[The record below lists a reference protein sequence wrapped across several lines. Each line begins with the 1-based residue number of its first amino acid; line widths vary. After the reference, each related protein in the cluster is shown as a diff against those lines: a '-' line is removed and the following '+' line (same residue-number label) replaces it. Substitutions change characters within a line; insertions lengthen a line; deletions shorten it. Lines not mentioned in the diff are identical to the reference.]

1 METSVNINTYDEC
14 IKKKND
20 AMQNSILQKKP
31 DDDIKSARGEIYN
44 GLKQVLGLTQC
55 GNNADSFLRDTM
67 APLITPDTEIYKQL
81 EQEIFGEQNSEENN

>member
-1 METSVNINTYDEC
+1 MLFSSDLTGQE
-14 IKKKND
+14 KH
-20 AMQNSILQKKP
+20 QKP

-55 GNNADSFLRDTM
+55 GNSADSFLRDTM